1 MMQLFGYF
9 SLLAILLACL
19 GLFGLALFTI
29 ETRTKEIGIRK
40 TLGASVLNIV
50 SRLSVDFVKWVLV
63 ANLIAIPLVIF
74 SMQKWLQN
82 FAYRVNIQIM
92 DFVIIGFIALV
103 LALVT
108 VAYHSIRAALLN
120 PAKTLKYE

>member
-1 MMQLFGYF
+1 MQLFGYF